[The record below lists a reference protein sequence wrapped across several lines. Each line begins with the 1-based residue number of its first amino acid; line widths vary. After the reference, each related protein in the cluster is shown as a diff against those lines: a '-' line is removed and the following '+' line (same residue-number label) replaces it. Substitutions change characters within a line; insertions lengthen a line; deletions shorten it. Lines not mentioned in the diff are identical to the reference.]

1 MTETR
6 RRTITKSLIWRFI
19 GIFWT
24 WGGAYVILLLLPEEQ
39 KTAVV
44 IATLVTAWHHS
55 TRMIM
60 YYIYERI
67 WCRIHWGKEKD
78 HSETT
83 RITISAK
90 QRFAWTGGTLLS
102 LGLIFWLL
110 LGITPSI
117 KKDQKLMIQNRIEQ
131 GSVITPTKDIKT
143 DTNNL

>member
-1 MTETR
+1 
-6 RRTITKSLIWRFI
+6 
-19 GIFWT
+19 
-24 WGGAYVILLLLPEEQ
+24 
-39 KTAVV
+39 
-44 IATLVTAWHHS
+44 
-55 TRMIM
+55 MIM

-117 KKDQKLMIQNRIEQ
+117 KKDQN
-131 GSVITPTKDIKT
+131 S
-143 DTNNL
+143 

>member
-55 TRMIM
+55 TRMLM
-60 YYIYERI
+60 YYVYERI
-67 WCRIHWGKEKD
+67 WCRIHWGKERD
-78 HSETT
+78 HSE
-83 RITISAK
+83 INKAAISAK
-90 QRFAWTGGTLLS
+90 ERAVWTGGTLIS

-117 KKDQKLMIQNRIEQ
+117 KKDQKLMIQQRVEQ
-131 GSVITPTKDIKT
+131 NSVVAPTEEIKT
-143 DTNNL
+143 NTKFL